1 MSSTPALIS
10 CRPRTIRSVT
20 MNGVTKFAAIDICN
34 ILGYPKA
41 NKILGRYCNSTPE
54 YIRMRT
60 AGGPQYVRVIDIE
73 DIFDILEHCRSR
85 NAKQFRKWIEETVI
99 PYLML
104 RMRPVAE
111 PIVII
116 SLGTY

>member
-1 MSSTPALIS
+1 MSNTPEII
-10 CRPRTIRSVT
+10 PFGKRSVRLVT
-20 MNGVTKFAAIDICN
+20 MNGVAKFAATDICN
-34 ILGYPKA
+34 ILGYSKP
-41 NKILGRYCNSTPE
+41 NKILGRTCNSTPE
-54 YIRMRT
+54 YIRLDT
-60 AGGPQYVRVIDIE
+60 PGGVQNVRMIDIE

>member
-1 MSSTPALIS
+1 MRNAPALIHHD
-10 CRPRTIRSVT
+10 PRIVRSVT

-60 AGGPQYVRVIDIE
+60 AGGPQYVRVIERADIE
-73 DIFDILEHCRSR
+73 AILNHSKRPAAPALRQWLDRENARQRRGLHRFWSR
-85 NAKQFRKWIEETVI
+85 
-99 PYLML
+99 L
-104 RMRPVAE
+104 RQLITNGRV
-111 PIVII
+111 
-116 SLGTY
+116 

>member
-41 NKILGRYCNSTPE
+41 NKILGRYCNGTPA

-60 AGGPQYVRVIDIE
+60 AGGPQYVRVIERADIE
-73 DIFDILEHCRSR
+73 AILNHSR
-85 NAKQFRKWIEETVI
+85 RPAVPALRQWLDRENARQRRGLHRFWSR
-99 PYLML
+99 L
-104 RMRPVAE
+104 RQLITNGRV
-111 PIVII
+111 
-116 SLGTY
+116 